1 MKNWMLASFLL
12 VSSLSAFANSVPLTD
27 PFTMYV
33 DSGGT
38 QLSPGMDQLL
48 ILSRFGSTS
57 NLEFDVA
64 PSLVAP
70 YTMSMSWTLLLPNQA
85 PQVLD
90 FAGSCY
96 PAGNTCGW
104 LSSFLVPNRYQP
116 VPFTLTVQL
125 TIGSNTLMETFHEH
139 YVSTVPEPGSML
151 LLGSGLAAVAW
162 RKWVC

>member
-1 MKNWMLASFLL
+1 MKNWMLASIFL
-12 VSSLSAFANSVPLTD
+12 VSSLPAFANSVSLTD
-27 PFTMYV
+27 SFTMYV
-33 DSGGT
+33 DSGSTHLLPGT
-38 QLSPGMDQLL
+38 DQLL
-48 ILSRFGSTS
+48 ILSRFGSMS

-64 PSLVAP
+64 PSLAAP

-96 PAGNTCGW
+96 IAGDTCGW

-125 TIGSNTLMETFHEH
+125 TIGSNTLTETFHEH
-139 YVSTVPEPGSML
+139 YVSTVPELGSML
-151 LLGSGLAAVAW
+151 LLGSGLMAVAW
-162 RKWVC
+162 RKWAC

>member
-1 MKNWMLASFLL
+1 MKNWILASVLL
-12 VSSLSAFANSVPLTD
+12 VSSLPAFANSVALTD
-27 PFTMYV
+27 SFTMYV
-33 DSGGT
+33 DSGSTHLITGT
-38 QLSPGMDQLL
+38 DQLL

-70 YTMSMSWTLLLPNQA
+70 YAVSMSWTLLLPNQA

-90 FAGSCY
+90 FSGNCY

-104 LSSFLVPNRYQP
+104 VSSFLVPNRYQP

-125 TIGSNTLMETFHEH
+125 TIGSNTLTETFHDH

-151 LLGSGLAAVAW
+151 LLGSGLVAVAW
-162 RKWVC
+162 RKWTC